1 MLLTNESYRK
11 VLPVFIND
19 YVYFLPVIETLL
31 SVYTT
36 IRK

>member
-1 MLLTNESYRK
+1 MNLIVKCYRF
-11 VLPVFIND
+11 FIND
-19 YVYFLPVIETLL
+19 YVYLLPVIEKLL